1 VWPDERVVRFV
12 NQHFL
17 PARVHVKDNPEEFRR
32 YGERYSALW
41 TPTILELDADSVERH
56 RVEGFLPADDF
67 LAQLML
73 GLAHMAF
80 KQERWAD
87 AERRFREIV
96 ERLPHTD
103 AAAEALYWA
112 GVARYKATG
121 DGASLKDTA
130 RAFTQRYQ
138 DSTWAKKASV
148 WDSAP
153 P

>member
-1 VWPDERVVRFV
+1 MWPDERVAGFV

-17 PARVHVKDNPEEFRR
+17 PARVHVKDTPEAFKR
-32 YGERYSALW
+32 YAERYSAPW
-41 TPTILELDADSVERH
+41 TPTILELDPDGIERH
-56 RVEGFLPADDF
+56 RVEGFLPADDL

-80 KQERWAD
+80 NQERWEE

-96 ERLPHTD
+96 EQFPRTD
-103 AAAEALYWA
+103 AAPEALYWA
-112 GVARYKATG
+112 GVAPYKATS
-121 DGASLKDTA
+121 DAKFLKDSA

-148 WDSAP
+148 WR
-153 P
+153 

>member
-1 VWPDERVVRFV
+1 MWPDERVVRFV
-12 NQHFL
+12 NQYFL
-17 PARVHVKDNPEEFRR
+17 PARVHVKQDAEEFQR
-32 YGERYSALW
+32 YSKRYSAPW
-41 TPTILELDADSVERH
+41 TPTILELDADGVERH

-80 KQERWAD
+80 KQERWAE
-87 AERRFREIV
+87 AEPRFREIA
-96 ERLPHTD
+96 EQLPRTD
-103 AAAEALYWA
+103 AAPEALYWA

-121 DGASLKDTA
+121 DAASLKDTA

-148 WDSAP
+148 WR
-153 P
+153 

>member
-17 PARVHVKDNPEEFRR
+17 PARVHVKEDPTDFKR
-32 YGERYSALW
+32 YSERYSAPW
-41 TPTILELDADSVERH
+41 TPTILELDAAGVERH

-80 KQERWAD
+80 KQEQWAD
-87 AERRFREIV
+87 AERRFRDVLEQ
-96 ERLPHTD
+96 LPQTD
-103 AAAEALYWA
+103 AAPEALYWA
-112 GVARYKATG
+112 GVTRYKATG

-148 WDSAP
+148 WR
-153 P
+153 

>member
-17 PARVHVKDNPEEFRR
+17 AARVHVKEDPQDFKRF
-32 YGERYSALW
+32 GERYSALW
-41 TPTILELDADSVERH
+41 TPTILELDADGVERY

-80 KQERWAD
+80 QQQRWAD
-87 AERRFREIV
+87 AERRFRAIV
-96 ERLPHTD
+96 EELPRTD

-112 GVARYKATG
+112 GVAAYKATG

-138 DSTWAKKASV
+138 DSPWAKKASV
-148 WDSAP
+148 WR
-153 P
+153 